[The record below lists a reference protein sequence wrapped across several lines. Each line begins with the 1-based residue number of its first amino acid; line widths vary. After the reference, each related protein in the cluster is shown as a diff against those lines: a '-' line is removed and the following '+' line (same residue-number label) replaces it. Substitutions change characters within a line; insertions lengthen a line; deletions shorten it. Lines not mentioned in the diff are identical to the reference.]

1 MATQTM
7 TRARH
12 LRSTSGTYRL
22 PGAAGRE
29 KESASV
35 IRKVSDDGAHAF
47 ATTPAHA
54 GEDG

>member
-12 LRSTSGTYRL
+12 LRSTSGTYRV
-22 PGAAGRE
+22 PRVAERE